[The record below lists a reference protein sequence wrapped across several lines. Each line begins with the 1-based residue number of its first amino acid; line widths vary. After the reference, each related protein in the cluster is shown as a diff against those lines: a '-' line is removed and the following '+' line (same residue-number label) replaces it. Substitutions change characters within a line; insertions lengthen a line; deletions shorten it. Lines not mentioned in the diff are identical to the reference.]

1 MMPFEGGLAGTA
13 NGTFVLSVV
22 AAALYLPMTAR
33 PLSWRRMVAK
43 TAGVALLAVLSFVA
57 GGPWLL
63 TLALALSALGDA
75 CLAREGEGAFMAGL
89 ASFLGAHL
97 AYAVLFAGA
106 GSADLFADELW
117 RLLVALAMIAFAG
130 LFYRRLRPVLPAGMA
145 VPVAVYVVAILAMGV
160 TALFLPALVVIVGA
174 VLFMASDAIL
184 ATERFLLAEAS
195 AHRRWS
201 RPAVW
206 VLYYAG
212 QLAITLGVLLA

>member
-1 MMPFEGGLAGTA
+1 MMPFEGGLVGTA
-13 NGTFVLSVV
+13 NGTLVLSVV
-22 AAALYLPMTAR
+22 AATLYLPTTAR
-33 PLSWRRMVAK
+33 PPSWRRLVAK
-43 TAGVALLAVLSFVA
+43 TAGVALLAVLSLAV

-89 ASFLGAHL
+89 VSFLGAHL

-106 GSADLFADELW
+106 GSAVLFAGEPW
-117 RLLVALAMIAFAG
+117 RPLVAIGLAAFVG
-130 LFYRRLRPVLPAGMA
+130 VFYMRLRPVLPAA
-145 VPVAVYVVAILAMGV
+145 LVVPVAVYVVAILAMGV
-160 TALFLPALVVIVGA
+160 AALFLPAPLVIVGA
-174 VLFMASDAIL
+174 VSFMASDAIL
-184 ATERFLLAEAS
+184 AAERFMLAEAS

-212 QLAITLGVLLA
+212 QLAIALGVLLA

>member
-1 MMPFEGGLAGTA
+1 MMPFDGGLVGTA
-13 NGTFVLSVV
+13 NGTLVLSVA
-22 AAALYLPMTAR
+22 AAALYLPTTAR
-33 PLSWRRMVAK
+33 PASWRRLAAK
-43 TAGVALLAVLSFVA
+43 TAGVALLAVLSLAV

-63 TLALALSALGDA
+63 TLALVLSALGDA

-106 GSADLFADELW
+106 GSAALFAGEPW
-117 RLLVALAMIAFAG
+117 RPLVALGLAAFAG
-130 LFYRRLRPVLPAGMA
+130 LFYKRLHPVLPAA
-145 VPVAVYVVAILAMGV
+145 LVVPVAVYVLAILAMGV
-160 TALFLPALVVIVGA
+160 AALFLPAPLVIVGA

-184 ATERFLLAEAS
+184 GAERFLLAEAS
-195 AHRRWS
+195 AHRLWS

-212 QLAITLGVLLA
+212 QLAIVLGVLLA